1 MPALA
6 LSVAAL
12 AVVVALVYVVIA
24 VYVVPRI
31 DLGGADRGV
40 VLLVRGGA
48 AAFFIGCAL
57 THVHMAVHYLGD
69 PASASAHQLLF
80 HIPQAIGGWLF
91 VIACGRHLDV
101 SVVRKKTEAERQSE
115 LRLAAERE
123 ATAQA
128 LASARLKSEFLA
140 HMSHEIRTPMNGV
153 IGLTE
158 ALTDTDL
165 DETQLEYVR
174 MIRSSGDTLLGV
186 INDILDISKI
196 EAGRL
201 LVERSEMNIA
211 DLVEEVC
218 VLFASSATA
227 KGLQLELAI
236 EPTLDRPVYGDP
248 LRIRQVLTNLV
259 GNAVKFTERGRIQV
273 AAGEDGKHVRFEVR
287 DSGPGVDPA
296 LRDAI
301 FQAFSQGDASTAR
314 TYGGAG
320 LGLAISKRL
329 AEAMG
334 GTTGLIS
341 EVGEGST
348 FWFTVAL
355 DPEEPAPAPSKLE
368 GRRAIAV
375 VGTGSD
381 AAPLDRDL
389 RAWGLDVVTVEPP
402 ALMAAGGCHAD
413 VIVIEEGEA
422 CPQPCELVNGIRR
435 NWPWVP
441 ILALG
446 RRRMTAP
453 PDDDRFAQLVTPVR
467 RSAIY
472 NALVALVER
481 EQEPPPDSAPAPNSP
496 PPRVLVAEDNHI
508 NQVVAVAML
517 RKLGYAAAVAQNGR
531 EAVEMC
537 GHGDFG
543 AVLMDCQMP
552 QLDGYDATREIRK
565 RECRG
570 RRIPIIAVTA
580 HSMTSDRDA
589 CLEAGMDDYISKP
602 LRSGELET
610 ALGRW
615 LPAMSQG
622 DAGPRD

>member
-1 MPALA
+1 MRALA

-12 AVVVALVYVVIA
+12 SAVVTLVFV
-24 VYVVPRI
+24 
-31 DLGGADRGV
+31 
-40 VLLVRGGA
+40 
-48 AAFFIGCAL
+48 
-57 THVHMAVHYLGD
+57 
-69 PASASAHQLLF
+69 
-80 HIPQAIGGWLF
+80 
-91 VIACGRHLDV
+91 VIACGRHLGV
-101 SVVRKKTEAERQSE
+101 SVVRKKTE
-115 LRLAAERE
+115 RE
-123 ATAQA
+123 AAAQA
-128 LASARLKSEFLA
+128 LAPARLRSEFLA

-158 ALTDTDL
+158 ALLDTDL
-165 DETQLEYVR
+165 NETQLEYVR
-174 MIRSSGDTLLGV
+174 MIRSSGDKLLGV

-201 LVERSEMNIA
+201 LVERSELNIA

-218 VLFASSATA
+218 VQFAGSATA
-227 KGLQLELAI
+227 KGLQLELAV
-236 EPTLDRPVYGDP
+236 EPALDRPVYGDP

-273 AAGEDGKHVRFEVR
+273 AVGEDGKHVRFEVR
-287 DSGPGVDPA
+287 DTGPGVDPA

-334 GTTGLIS
+334 GTTGLVS

-368 GRRAIAV
+368 GRRAILV
-375 VGTGSD
+375 VGTGCG
-381 AAPLDRDL
+381 AAQLDQDL

-422 CPQPCELVNGIRR
+422 GPPRELVDGIRR

-467 RSAIY
+467 GSAIY
-472 NALVALVER
+472 NALVDLVEP
-481 EQEPPPDSAPAPNSP
+481 EQEPPTDSAPAPSDP

-517 RKLGYAAAVAQNGR
+517 RKLGYSAAVAQNGR

-537 GHGDFG
+537 SRGDFG

-552 QLDGYDATREIRK
+552 HLDGYDATREIRK
-565 RECRG
+565 QECRG
-570 RRIPIIAVTA
+570 RHIPIIAVTA

-589 CLEAGMDDYISKP
+589 CLEAGMDDYVSKP
-602 LRSGELET
+602 LRSGDLET

-622 DAGPRD
+622 GAGPRD